1 MSYSAKRF
9 KSFICAVLA
18 FVLVFG
24 GVVVL
29 PAQEV
34 SAVTKL
40 TYQSK
45 VRTGVGVE
53 FMGSFTVNFVKKGD
67 KIKNLKSSSK
77 NLVVR
82 PTYTHS
88 GYVDGS
94 NFYASYSLFAKK
106 KGTYKVTFDV
116 YNAANKKIASKKKIT
131 VYAEGT
137 GNVIQSVKLDGKE
150 IKQNY
155 SNNAYTTKKDGKV
168 KFTYGKGIDV
178 LSIKVEKYDKKSTYV
193 PKSFVNGRKVTFGTY
208 AYGSTSKYTSYYS
221 GSSTTTSKNMYAPT
235 RFVINY
241 YDKYSK
247 QEDTMYYTINRRA
260 TKWGKADQN

>member
-18 FVLVFG
+18 LVLVFG

-40 TYQSK
+40 TYQKK
-45 VRTGVGVE
+45 VRSGVGVE
-53 FMGSFTVNFVKKGD
+53 FMGSFTVYFVNKGD

-77 NLVVR
+77 NLVVK
-82 PTYTHS
+82 PTYIRS
-88 GYVDGS
+88 GYADGE
-94 NFYASYSLFAKK
+94 NFYATYSLFAKK

-131 VYAEGT
+131 VYADGT
-137 GNVIQSVKLDGKE
+137 GKVIESVKLDGKE

-155 SNNAYTTKKDGKV
+155 SNSAYTTKKAGKV
-168 KFTYGKGIDV
+168 KFAYGKGIDV
-178 LSIKVEKYDKKSTYV
+178 LSIKVEKYDKKSVFV
-193 PKSFVNGRKVTFGTY
+193 PKSFGNGKKVTFGTY
-208 AYGSTSKYTSYYS
+208 AYGSTSTYTSYYS
-221 GSSTTTSKNMYAPT
+221 GNSTSTSKEMYAPT
-235 RFVINY
+235 RFAINY
-241 YDKYSK
+241 YDTYSK
-247 QEDTMYYTINRRA
+247 EEFTTYYYINRRA
-260 TKWGKADQN
+260 TKWGKAE

>member
-40 TYQSK
+40 TYQAK

-53 FMGSFTVNFVKKGD
+53 FPGYVTINFVNRGD
-67 KIKNLKSSSK
+67 KVKNLKSSSK
-77 NLVVR
+77 NLVVK
-82 PTYTHS
+82 PTATYS
-88 GYVDGS
+88 GYS
-94 NFYASYSLFAKK
+94 SYTATYSLFAKK

-116 YNAANKKIASKKKIT
+116 YNAANKRIARKKTIT
-131 VYAEGT
+131 VYAEGR
-137 GNVIQSVKLDGKE
+137 GDVIKSVKLDGKE
-150 IKQNY
+150 MKHY
-155 SNNAYTTKKDGKV
+155 SNNDSAFTTKKAGKV
-168 KFTYGKGIDV
+168 QFAFGKGVDV
-178 LSIKVEKYDKKSTYV
+178 LSIKVEKYDKKSVSV

-208 AYGSTSKYTSYYS
+208 AYGSTYKNTSYYD
-221 GSSTTTSKNMYAPT
+221 GSYTEMTKRFYAPT
-235 RFVINY
+235 NFVINY

-247 QEDTMYYTINRRA
+247 QERTVTYTINRRA
-260 TKWGKADQN
+260 TKWGKAE